1 MDTALRTPTVTDPAP
16 PAQPAPARSVV
27 EARRLTR
34 VWGDGPAAQTAVNA
48 VDLTVRTGEVLAI
61 VGPSGSGKSTLGAM
75 LAGIDRP
82 TSGSIVACGQRTDA
96 MKDKALARWRGR
108 HVGIVFQDF
117 HLLPTL
123 TATENVELGLKL
135 TGVRRNRGGTAR
147 AALAQVG
154 LAEKSD
160 RVPSQLSGGEQQ
172 RVAIARAVAV
182 QPELLVAD
190 EPTGSLDQATGHAV
204 FTQLLAL
211 RQQDTAIVVIT
222 HDAVLA
228 EHADRVIHM
237 VDGQIVDE
245 RFGTEAVAA

>member
-1 MDTALRTPTVTDPAP
+1 
-16 PAQPAPARSVV
+16 
-27 EARRLTR
+27 
-34 VWGDGPAAQTAVNA
+34 
-48 VDLTVRTGEVLAI
+48 
-61 VGPSGSGKSTLGAM
+61 
-75 LAGIDRP
+75 
-82 TSGSIVACGQRTDA
+82 
-96 MKDKALARWRGR
+96 
-108 HVGIVFQDF
+108 VFQDF

-204 FTQLLAL
+204 FAQLLAL

>member
-1 MDTALRTPTVTDPAP
+1 
-16 PAQPAPARSVV
+16 V
-27 EARRLTR
+27 EARRLSR
-34 VWGDGPAAQTAVNA
+34 VWGDGPAAQTAVDA
-48 VDLTVRTGEVLAI
+48 IDLTVRTGEVFAI

-117 HLLPTL
+117 HLMPTL
-123 TATENVELGLKL
+123 TATENVELALKL
-135 TGVRRNRGGTAR
+135 TGVRRNRRSMAGAVLSR
-147 AALAQVG
+147 VG

-182 QPELLVAD
+182 QPDLLVAD
-190 EPTGSLDQATGHAV
+190 EPTGSLDQATGRSV
-204 FTQLLAL
+204 FNQLLAL

-222 HDAVLA
+222 HDTELA
-228 EHADRVIHM
+228 ERADRVIHM
-237 VDGQIVDE
+237 VDGQITAE
-245 RFGTEAVAA
+245 RPGAEAAAAA